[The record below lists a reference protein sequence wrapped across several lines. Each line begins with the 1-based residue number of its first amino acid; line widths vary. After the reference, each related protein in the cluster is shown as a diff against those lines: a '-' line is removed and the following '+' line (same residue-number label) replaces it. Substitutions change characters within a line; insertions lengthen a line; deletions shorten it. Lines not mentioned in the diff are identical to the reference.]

1 MNKFLV
7 FCCVASF
14 CFVVSG
20 AEPTVA
26 DNTQSV
32 LVNKVE
38 PVVEPVTVCDK
49 NGCRVTYRNKKN
61 VAPCAVPKTVGV
73 CVEETGCDACCRKVT
88 TRNSVSVDICVPP
101 CPSKESVRS
110 YRGGRRVVYDYG
122 KYEAVVTSDK
132 DGNVEVNY
140 RKRLLG
146 L

>member
-1 MNKFLV
+1 MNKFLA
-7 FCCVASF
+7 C
-14 CFVVSG
+14 CFVVFCG
-20 AEPTVA
+20 VVNGGEPTAA
-26 DNTQSV
+26 DGTQSV
-32 LVNKVE
+32 LVNKVDT
-38 PVVEPVTVCDK
+38 VEPVMVCDGSGCKVRYK
-49 NGCRVTYRNKKN
+49 NKQN
-61 VAPCAVPKTVGV
+61 VAPCAVPKVVGV

-88 TRNSVSVDICVPP
+88 TRNSVNVDICVPP
-101 CPSKESVRS
+101 CPSKETVRS